1 MFLRRA
7 FLLLPLLGSSL
18 HFAQATVRLPRF
30 VADHMVLQ
38 RDAPVPLWGWAD
50 AGETVTITFK
60 GQTYQATPTPGTGR
74 WQVSLPAQKAGG
86 PYELTI
92 KGQNTLTLH
101 DVLFGDVWLAS
112 GQSNMEWPVRDA
124 VNGAQ
129 EVAAAD
135 YPQIRLLN
143 VDNAP
148 AFTPQADIRSAAG
161 WQVCGPGTVAGFSAV
176 AYFFG
181 RDLYQK
187 YKVPI
192 GLIGSEWGGTPAE
205 AWTSAAALRPLA
217 DFNPTLDELATQTG
231 SAEAVGSYYA
241 AREAAFQARL
251 LARDQGRRTG
261 PAGWWAAPAFDAR
274 SWASM
279 ALPGNWENPPAPA
292 ELRTFD
298 GIVWFRREVELS
310 TAEAR
315 QPAVLHLGQID
326 DVDSVW
332 VNGVPVG
339 GLSGWDIYR
348 RYVVPT
354 RALRPGRNVLT
365 VRVTDYQRGGGI
377 AGSPDSLRLDVVGR
391 QLPLAG
397 AWGYHIGFDLSTLPA
412 TERQQLVP
420 YRQPTVLYNGMIAPL
435 VGLGLKGV
443 IWYQGEDNS
452 ERAAQYRTL
461 FPTLIRS
468 WRNDWKRPDL
478 PFLFV
483 QLANFQPD
491 QPQPADYA
499 WAELREAQSRTLTLP
514 HTGMAVA
521 IDIGN
526 RDDIHPRNKQEVARR
541 LALAAA
547 RVVYAEAKTVSQGP
561 TPGALKA
568 GGNTLRLQ
576 LQANGSGLLLKESG
590 SAAPSFAI
598 AGTDRKFYWATARLE
613 GHTLVLSSPQV
624 PAPVAVRYA
633 WSNSPF
639 PSLYNREGLP
649 AAPFRTDSWP
659 GITEGKK

>member
-1 MFLRRA
+1 MLLKRTS
-7 FLLLPLLGSSL
+7 LLLALLGGSL
-18 HFAQATVRLPRF
+18 HYARATVRLPRF

-38 RDAPVPLWGWAD
+38 RDAPVPLWGWAE
-50 AGETVTITFK
+50 AGETVTVTFK
-60 GQTYQATPTPGTGR
+60 GQTYKATPTPGTGR
-74 WQVSLPAQKAGG
+74 WQVSLPPQPAGG

-92 KGQNTLTLH
+92 KGQNTMTLR

-124 VNGAQ
+124 VNGKQ
-129 EVAAAD
+129 EVAAAN

-143 VDNAP
+143 VDNTAT
-148 AFTPQADIRSAAG
+148 FSPQVDIRSAAG
-161 WQVCGPGTVAGFSAV
+161 WQVCGPGPVAGFSAV

-181 RDLYQK
+181 RDLFGK
-187 YKVPI
+187 HHVPI

-217 DFNPTLDELATQTG
+217 DFDSTLDELATQTG
-231 SAEAVGSYYA
+231 SAEAVSSYYA
-241 AREAAFQARL
+241 AREAAFQAGL

-261 PAGWWAAPAFDAR
+261 PTGWWASPAFDAR
-274 SWASM
+274 AWATM
-279 ALPGNWENPPAPA
+279 PLPGHWENPPASA
-292 ELRTFD
+292 ELRNFD
-298 GIVWFRREVELS
+298 GIIWLRREVELS
-310 TAEAR
+310 AAEAR

-348 RYVVPT
+348 RYVVPAH
-354 RALRPGRNVLT
+354 ALRPGRNVLA

-377 AGSPDSLRLDVVGR
+377 AGPPDSLRLDVAGR
-391 QLPLAG
+391 RLPLAG
-397 AWGYHIGFDLSTLPA
+397 AWPYHIGLDLSALPTA
-412 TERQQLVP
+412 ERQMLVP
-420 YRQPTVLYNGMIAPL
+420 YRQPTLLYNGMIAPL

-443 IWYQGEDNS
+443 IWYQGEDNAA
-452 ERAAQYRTL
+452 RAAQYRTL

-468 WRNDWKRPDL
+468 WRTAWGRPDL

-491 QPQPADYA
+491 QPQPANYE
-499 WAELREAQSRTLTLP
+499 WAELREAQARALALP

-521 IDIGN
+521 IDLGD
-526 RDDIHPRNKQEVARR
+526 RDDIHPRNKQEVGHR

-547 RVVYAEAKTVSQGP
+547 RVAYGDTRIVSQGP
-561 TPGALKA
+561 TPGVLKTA
-568 GGNTLRLQ
+568 GNTLRLP
-576 LQANGSGLLLKESG
+576 LQANGSSLLFKG
-590 SAAPSFAI
+590 SAGATPSFAI
-598 AGTDRKFYWATARLE
+598 AGADRKFYWATVRFE
-613 GHTLVLSSPQV
+613 GSTLVLSSPQV

-633 WSNSPF
+633 WGNSPF
-639 PSLYNREGLP
+639 PSLYNRQGLP
-649 AAPFRTDSWP
+649 AAPFRTDDWP
-659 GITEGKK
+659 GLTEGRQ